1 MQKQRLGKG
10 LRFATLLKVTGSGV
24 LCGVCFGFVMSIV
37 SNGFVIGVKWLTAL
51 REANPFGIFSLAGKE
66 LSLAPLIS
74 LIIAALLILAVRR
87 IFRIS
92 RWHGPADSIYAAHR
106 TDNELDIRAG
116 FGSTLPPLS
125 QQVVAHRSVIRTA
138 GTFWCNNG
146 KLHPSGDWRD
156 ADN

>member
-51 REANPFGIFSLAGKE
+51 REANPFGIFSFAGKE

-106 TDNELDIRAG
+106 TDNELDIRASID
-116 FGSTLPPLS
+116 FSRLYLS
-125 QQVVAHRSVIRTA
+125 KWWRIGRSIRTA